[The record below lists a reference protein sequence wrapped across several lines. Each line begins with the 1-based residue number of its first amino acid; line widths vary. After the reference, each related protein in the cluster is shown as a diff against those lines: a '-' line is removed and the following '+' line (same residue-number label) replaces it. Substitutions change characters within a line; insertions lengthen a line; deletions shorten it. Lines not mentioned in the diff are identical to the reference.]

1 MSEFVNIAPNDK
13 PSADQL
19 IKAIGEALL
28 SKKAENILRLDV
40 RNLTTLTD
48 YFIVCHATSDSQVKA
63 LADVVIED
71 VKNTFGERVW
81 RKEGHTTNRWI
92 VLDYVNV
99 VVHIFLRDLREYY
112 GIERMWSDAE
122 ISEIKD

>member
-1 MSEFVNIAPNDK
+1 MSEFVNIAPIDK

-19 IKAIGEALL
+19 IEAIGEALL
-28 SKKAENILRLDV
+28 SKKAENILKLDV
-40 RNLTTLTD
+40 RKLTTLTD
-48 YFIVCHATSDSQVKA
+48 YFIVCHANSDSQVKA
-63 LADVVIED
+63 LADVVVED

-92 VLDYVNV
+92 VLDFVNV
-99 VVHIFLRDLREYY
+99 VVHIFLHDLREYY
-112 GIERMWSDAE
+112 GIERMWSDAV

>member
-63 LADVVIED
+63 LADIVIED

>member
-19 IKAIGEALL
+19 IEAIGEALL

-63 LADVVIED
+63 LADIVIED

-112 GIERMWSDAE
+112 GIERMWSDSE

>member
-1 MSEFVNIAPNDK
+1 M
-13 PSADQL
+13 
-19 IKAIGEALL
+19 
-28 SKKAENILRLDV
+28 
-40 RNLTTLTD
+40 
-48 YFIVCHATSDSQVKA
+48 
-63 LADVVIED
+63 
-71 VKNTFGERVW
+71 KNTFGERVW
-81 RKEGHTTNRWI
+81 RKEGHTNNRWI